1 MESTR
6 QPQISLWKSIF
17 PCRQR
22 LINVANKSMRGR
34 FSIYT
39 SPARAFRRGRVK
51 NQPSKRSPIVEDKV
65 KEHKIT
71 S

>member
-6 QPQISLWKSIF
+6 QPQISLWESIF

-34 FSIYT
+34 PSDAGFLFT
-39 SPARAFRRGRVK
+39 RLLHELFPRGRVK
-51 NQPSKRSPIVEDKV
+51 NQPSER
-65 KEHKIT
+65 
-71 S
+71 